1 MTLFLGLV
9 MFVGLGQG
17 YSSFEAHFYQKHQLI
32 EAYNRLRMKIGD
44 RVFPQVLVGENRWLE
59 YIPDGNL
66 NDFQNFSGSDPQILS
81 SIQQKLITLNEQ
93 LKQRNITLVVVIA
106 PNKATIYP
114 EYMPGEIKKA
124 GEKSRLDQFLALM
137 GNDSR
142 IVLDLRPD
150 LQAGR
155 KTQHVYYRTDTHWN
169 PYGAYIAYQQIMN
182 SLSVTHPDLAPF
194 ALDNFILKEKPPEPL
209 DLVRILGADFLT
221 ESLIV
226 IKPKFRSNAEIQ
238 WLIAASSRKSVA
250 KSWASDNG
258 QDIRLLMYHDSF
270 GLGLIPFFQHHFREA
285 TYIQLDLN
293 SITLSAIDRYQPD
306 VVIIEIVERGL
317 GLLDLF
323 LSNQ

>member
-1 MTLFLGLV
+1 
-9 MFVGLGQG
+9 
-17 YSSFEAHFYQKHQLI
+17 
-32 EAYNRLRMKIGD
+32 
-44 RVFPQVLVGENRWLE
+44 
-59 YIPDGNL
+59 
-66 NDFQNFSGSDPQILS
+66 
-81 SIQQKLITLNEQ
+81 
-93 LKQRNITLVVVIA
+93 
-106 PNKATIYP
+106 
-114 EYMPGEIKKA
+114 MPGEIKKA